1 MNQRIY
7 NKYQKLLRQADQKI
21 NEQYDDPR
29 GFAIFDSLVHE
40 VDKTSS
46 TTKKMQLRRNTLW
59 LVTLAI

>member
-21 NEQYDDPR
+21 NEQYDDPQK
-29 GFAIFDSLVHE
+29 FAIFDSLVHE

-46 TTKKMQLRRNTLW
+46 TTKKMQLLRNTLW
-59 LVTLAI
+59 LVTIAI

>member
-21 NEQYDDPR
+21 NKQYDDPQD
-29 GFAIFDSLVHE
+29 FAIFDSLVHE

-46 TTKKMQLRRNTLW
+46 TTKKMQLLRNTL
-59 LVTLAI
+59 

>member
-21 NEQYDDPR
+21 NEQYDDPQ
-29 GFAIFDSLVHE
+29 GFVIFDNLVHK

-46 TTKKMQLRRNTLW
+46 TTKKIQLLRNALW
-59 LVTLAI
+59 LVTIAI